1 MACTSVLSYPGQTP
15 EARVLTPPH
24 STSARGY
31 DNLHYHNHDLVA
43 ISMGTGG
50 WVFKI
55 KSRLHTRTRVLEPKC
70 HDDICGSTCTVCV
83 CVVCIMSL
91 RRTSVCV
98 RNVLIGLPSNGSP
111 KDK

>member
-55 KSRLHTRTRVLEPKC
+55 SSERTLKLMLEPKC
-70 HDDICGSTCTVCV
+70 HDYDICGIAWYICH
-83 CVVCIMSL
+83 
-91 RRTSVCV
+91 TSEQATEYVP
-98 RNVLIGLPSNGSP
+98 LPS
-111 KDK
+111 